1 MQCVAP
7 WKGKIKLMDSFEDAW
22 KVISDYCKSK
32 ITDIA
37 YNTWISRIQPV
48 DLDFD
53 NGTAYLLVPNDFHAQ
68 TLRRCYMSLLN
79 EGFEEIFGTKFN
91 IEFRTPANAPKKSKP
106 SAAAS
111 ITTSAATAPL
121 LQSPDSS
128 SYEYT
133 FDTFIVGSSNKFA
146 HAACLAVATNPSHAY
161 NPLFLYGNSGLGKT
175 HLLYAIGNE
184 IKKNDPSK
192 VICYIKGDDFTVE
205 LVESLRLAK
214 MNEFRQKYRQADI
227 LLVDDVQFIGGKEST
242 QEEFFHTFNAL
253 YDARKQIVLT
263 SDRPPKEIKTLED
276 RLRSRFEQDLIADIQ
291 PPDLETRIAIIKR
304 KAELDGV
311 EISDEVCEYV
321 ASKIKANIRQL
332 EGTVKKIK
340 AKYYLDGEK
349 PTINSVQGIISD
361 ILNNDA
367 PPEVT
372 VERII
377 DEVARTYGVSADEI
391 RSQKN
396 RSANISNARHIA
408 IYVTRELTTLSM
420 VAIGEEFGNRH
431 YSTIIYTIQ
440 KVQKMMEKDR
450 KVKEIIDEPIV
461 VYTVLTSF
469 IGPWTDFILA
479 KIIMGDARDNY
490 TVAIGLQLMIDQDF
504 KNTYYKQFLAGSV
517 VVAVPI
523 TLLFLKMQKYY
534 VEGVTAGGVKG

>member
-1 MQCVAP
+1 MHCVAP

-242 QEEFFHTFNAL
+242 QEEFFHTFNHL
-253 YDARKQIVLT
+253 HVSGKQIIIS
-263 SDRPPKEIKTLED
+263 SDKPPKDIETLEA
-276 RLRSRFEQDLIADIQ
+276 RLRTRFEWGLIADISS
-291 PPDLETRIAIIKR
+291 PDYETRMAILR
-304 KAELDGV
+304 KKEELDGL
-311 EISDEVCEYV
+311 ERYHIPDEVMQYI
-321 ASKIKANIRQL
+321 ANNITSNIREL
-332 EGTVKKIK
+332 EGSLNKLIALANLENKPIDIPLAAEALKDMISPNNTREITPELIIEVVSDHFNVPAAELKGKKRNAEIVLPRQIVMYLCRKMTDTPLKTIGLILGGKDHASVSHGVKKIEHDVK
-340 AKYYLDGEK
+340 TDEA
-349 PTINSVQGIISD
+349 
-361 ILNNDA
+361 LNN
-367 PPEVT
+367 T
-372 VERII
+372 VNII
-377 DEVARTYGVSADEI
+377 
-391 RSQKN
+391 KKKLN
-396 RSANISNARHIA
+396 
-408 IYVTRELTTLSM
+408 
-420 VAIGEEFGNRH
+420 
-431 YSTIIYTIQ
+431 
-440 KVQKMMEKDR
+440 
-450 KVKEIIDEPIV
+450 PI
-461 VYTVLTSF
+461 
-469 IGPWTDFILA
+469 
-479 KIIMGDARDNY
+479 
-490 TVAIGLQLMIDQDF
+490 
-504 KNTYYKQFLAGSV
+504 
-517 VVAVPI
+517 
-523 TLLFLKMQKYY
+523 
-534 VEGVTAGGVKG
+534 

>member
-242 QEEFFHTFNAL
+242 QEEFFHTFNHL
-253 YDARKQIVLT
+253 HVSGKQIIIS
-263 SDRPPKEIKTLED
+263 SDKPPKDIETLEA
-276 RLRSRFEQDLIADIQ
+276 RLRTRFEWGLIADISS
-291 PPDLETRIAIIKR
+291 PDYETRMAILR
-304 KAELDGV
+304 KKEELDGL
-311 EISDEVCEYV
+311 EKYHIPDEVMQYI
-321 ASKIKANIRQL
+321 ANNIKSNIREL
-332 EGTVKKIK
+332 EGSLNKLIALSNLENKPIDIPLAAEALKDMISPDDTRAVSPELIMDVVSEHFNVPVAELKGKKRNAEIVLPRQIVMYLCRNMTDTPLKSIGALLGGKDHASISHGVRKIENDLKTDEALNNTVNIIKKKIN
-340 AKYYLDGEK
+340 
-349 PTINSVQGIISD
+349 PV
-361 ILNNDA
+361 
-367 PPEVT
+367 
-372 VERII
+372 
-377 DEVARTYGVSADEI
+377 
-391 RSQKN
+391 
-396 RSANISNARHIA
+396 
-408 IYVTRELTTLSM
+408 
-420 VAIGEEFGNRH
+420 
-431 YSTIIYTIQ
+431 
-440 KVQKMMEKDR
+440 
-450 KVKEIIDEPIV
+450 
-461 VYTVLTSF
+461 
-469 IGPWTDFILA
+469 
-479 KIIMGDARDNY
+479 
-490 TVAIGLQLMIDQDF
+490 
-504 KNTYYKQFLAGSV
+504 
-517 VVAVPI
+517 
-523 TLLFLKMQKYY
+523 
-534 VEGVTAGGVKG
+534 

>member
-1 MQCVAP
+1 
-7 WKGKIKLMDSFEDAW
+7 MDSFEDAW

-311 EISDEVCEYV
+311 EISDEVFEYV
-321 ASKIKANIRQL
+321 ASKIQANIRQL

-450 KVKEIIDEPIV
+450 KVKEIIDDTIKN
-461 VYTVLTSF
+461 
-469 IGPWTDFILA
+469 I
-479 KIIMGDARDNY
+479 RDRQ
-490 TVAIGLQLMIDQDF
+490 T
-504 KNTYYKQFLAGSV
+504 K
-517 VVAVPI
+517 
-523 TLLFLKMQKYY
+523 LFNIFFNIP
-534 VEGVTAGGVKG
+534 

>member
-311 EISDEVCEYV
+311 EISAEVCEYV

-450 KVKEIIDEPIV
+450 KVKEIIDDTIKN
-461 VYTVLTSF
+461 
-469 IGPWTDFILA
+469 I
-479 KIIMGDARDNY
+479 RDR
-490 TVAIGLQLMIDQDF
+490 
-504 KNTYYKQFLAGSV
+504 
-517 VVAVPI
+517 
-523 TLLFLKMQKYY
+523 
-534 VEGVTAGGVKG
+534 

>member
-1 MQCVAP
+1 MGVSSYLLCA
-7 WKGKIKLMDSFEDAW
+7 KYSAKMRIKMDKILEKWDEILSTVKHEHD
-22 KVISDYCKSK
+22 ISDISF
-32 ITDIA
+32 D
-37 YNTWISRIQPV
+37 TWIRPLEVYGVEGSTLYI
-48 DLDFD
+48 
-53 NGTAYLLVPNDFHAQ
+53 LVPSEQMTLSYISKKYYLPLKVTIAELTGTEYEIKFILPEQ
-68 TLRRCYMSLLN
+68 T
-79 EGFEEIFGTKFN
+79 KN
-91 IEFRTPANAPKKSKP
+91 IRTGNSGVPKKNALSEKADRSNLNP
-106 SAAAS
+106 N
-111 ITTSAATAPL
+111 
-121 LQSPDSS
+121 
-128 SYEYT
+128 YT
-133 FDTFIVGSSNKFA
+133 FDTFVVGSNNRFA
-146 HAACLAVATNPSHAY
+146 QSASLAVAESPGEAY
-161 NPLFLYGNSGLGKT
+161 NPLYIYGGPGLGKT
-175 HLLYAIGNE
+175 HLMHSIGHFILERNPNAKVLYVTSEEFTNEVIESIRSGNASAMN
-184 IKKNDPSK
+184 K
-192 VICYIKGDDFTVE
+192 
-205 LVESLRLAK
+205 LR
-214 MNEFRQKYRQADI
+214 EKYRTIDV
-227 LLVDDVQFIGGKEST
+227 LMVDDVQFIIGKEST

-450 KVKEIIDEPIV
+450 KVKEIIDDTIKN
-461 VYTVLTSF
+461 
-469 IGPWTDFILA
+469 I
-479 KIIMGDARDNY
+479 RDR
-490 TVAIGLQLMIDQDF
+490 
-504 KNTYYKQFLAGSV
+504 
-517 VVAVPI
+517 
-523 TLLFLKMQKYY
+523 
-534 VEGVTAGGVKG
+534 